1 MEEHD
6 YVYQLRP
13 LIVPGLVFLILYPFV
28 IGSVHL
34 FRKLPSMEL
43 IVLIGIYVIAG
54 LGILALWVI
63 GKSKH
68 VQIKEQQIV
77 FRSLLGEHILEPKDI
92 RRVAF
97 YFDGKGQEVAQ
108 IRTSDESFYVS
119 EFYFPFPELMS
130 DLESFIRQYDLRS
143 NLASYAGLND

>member
-1 MEEHD
+1 MDEQD

-13 LIVPGLVFLILYPFV
+13 LIIPGLMFLILYPLVTGCIHVF
-28 IGSVHL
+28 S
-34 FRKLPSMEL
+34 RLPIVEL
-43 IVLIGIYVIAG
+43 RVLIGIYVASG
-54 LGILALWVI
+54 LGIIALWVI

-68 VQIKEQQIV
+68 VRINDHQIV
-77 FRSLLGEHILEPKDI
+77 FSSLLGEHILEPQDI

-108 IRTSDESFYVS
+108 IRANDVFYYVS

-130 DLESFIRQYDLRS
+130 DLENFIHKYDLRS
-143 NLASYAGLND
+143 NLESYAGLNK

>member
-13 LIVPGLVFLILYPFV
+13 LIIPGLVFLMLYPLV
-28 IGSVHL
+28 MGSMYL
-34 FRKLPSMEL
+34 FRKLPSLEL
-43 IVLIGIYVIAG
+43 SVLLGIYVVAA
-54 LGILALWVI
+54 LGIVALCVI
-63 GKSKH
+63 GKSQH
-68 VQIKEQQIV
+68 VKFKDGRIV
-77 FRSLLGEHILEPKDI
+77 FYSVLGEHVLEPKDI

-108 IRTSDESFYVS
+108 IRTSNKSFYVS

-130 DLESFIRQYDLRS
+130 DLENYIMEYDLRS
-143 NLASYAGLND
+143 NFASYAGLSE

>member
-1 MEEHD
+1 MDEHD
-6 YVYQLRP
+6 YVYLMRP
-13 LIVPGLVFLILYPFV
+13 LVVPGLVFLIVYPLVVGGIHVF
-28 IGSVHL
+28 S
-34 FRKLPSMEL
+34 KLPIMEL
-43 IVLIGIYVIAG
+43 RLLIGIYVISV

-68 VQIKEQQIV
+68 VQINDGQII

-97 YFDGKGQEVAQ
+97 YFDQQGQEIAQ
-108 IRTSDESFYVS
+108 IRTNDTLFYVS

-130 DLESFIRQYDLRS
+130 DLENFILQYDVRS
-143 NLASYAGLND
+143 NLSRNAV

>member
-13 LIVPGLVFLILYPFV
+13 LIIPGLVFLMLYPFV

-34 FRKLPSMEL
+34 FHKLPSLEL
-43 IVLIGIYVIAG
+43 AVLVGIYVVAV
-54 LGILALWVI
+54 LGIIALWVI
-63 GKSKH
+63 GKSKR
-68 VQIKEQQIV
+68 VKIKDQQII
-77 FRSLLGEHILEPKDI
+77 FRSLLGEYILEPKDI

-108 IRTSDESFYVS
+108 IRTSDKFFYVS

-130 DLESFIRQYDLRS
+130 DLENFIMEYDLRS
-143 NLASYAGLND
+143 NFASYAGLSE

>member
-13 LIVPGLVFLILYPFV
+13 LIIPGLVFLILYPFV
-28 IGSVHL
+28 VGSLHL
-34 FRKLPSMEL
+34 FRELPSIEL
-43 IVLIGIYVIAG
+43 GVLLGIYVTAS
-54 LGILALWVI
+54 LGIIALWII

-68 VQIKEQQIV
+68 VQVNDQRIV

-108 IRTSDESFYVS
+108 IRSGDKFFYVT

-130 DLESFIRQYDLRS
+130 DLENFIVQYDLRS
-143 NLASYAGLND
+143 NFASVAGLSE